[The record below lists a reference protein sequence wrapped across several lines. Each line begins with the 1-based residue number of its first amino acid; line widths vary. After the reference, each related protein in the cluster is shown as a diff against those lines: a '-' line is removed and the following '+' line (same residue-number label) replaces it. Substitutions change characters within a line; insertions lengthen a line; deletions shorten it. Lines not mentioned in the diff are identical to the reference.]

1 MGLFRRYLV
10 PDNLKTAI
18 SKHSKDELILNS
30 AFSDLEDFYNTI
42 VLPPPPRKPKGKPT
56 IENHVRFLETHLIER
71 LKENI
76 FTSLDSLNKE
86 TQKIIATI
94 NQADFRNKNDI
105 RRTREYAFQ
114 TYDKPKMK
122 PLPSGSFTTCDYKYF
137 LRIPDNYHLEYD
149 GHYYS
154 VLYTYHGKPA
164 MLKATMSEIRI
175 CDENNRLL
183 CKHVRSYKDFPRYIT
198 DDSHMPPEHLYYKE
212 LNAHDGRITAD
223 GHPFMESPWLRSLI
237 VFFAV
242 SSMKSRHTTAARAF
256 CICAMMSR
264 VISQRKRLRFVLMHL
279 HASTLTSRKPLA
291 VWLTTNRQETEQP
304 GIFRNMKTSEGGTA
318 INE

>member
-1 MGLFRRYLV
+1 MIFSYFNYLLYINSSFTL
-10 PDNLKTAI
+10 NLKTAV

-30 AFSDLEDFYNTI
+30 AFSDLEDFYDTI
-42 VLPPPPRKPKGKPT
+42 VLPPPPRKPKGKAT

-86 TQKIIATI
+86 TQKIIAAI

-164 MLKATMSEIRI
+164 MLKATMSEIRFSALYH
-175 CDENNRLL
+175 R
-183 CKHVRSYKDFPRYIT
+183 RQSYASGTP
-198 DDSHMPPEHLYYKE
+198 
-212 LNAHDGRITAD
+212 
-223 GHPFMESPWLRSLI
+223 
-237 VFFAV
+237 
-242 SSMKSRHTTAARAF
+242 
-256 CICAMMSR
+256 
-264 VISQRKRLRFVLMHL
+264 VLQG
-279 HASTLTSRKPLA
+279 AECT
-291 VWLTTNRQETEQP
+291 
-304 GIFRNMKTSEGGTA
+304 
-318 INE
+318 

>member
-1 MGLFRRYLV
+1 MIFSYFNYLLYINSSFTL
-10 PDNLKTAI
+10 NLKTAI

-56 IENHVRFLETHLIER
+56 IENHVRFLETHLIEG

-86 TQKIIATI
+86 TQKIIAAI

-137 LRIPDNYHLEYD
+137 LRIPDNYTLNMTATIT
-149 GHYYS
+149 
-154 VLYTYHGKPA
+154 LYC
-164 MLKATMSEIRI
+164 IRI
-175 CDENNRLL
+175 TENLQCSKL
-183 CKHVRSYKDFPRYIT
+183 
-198 DDSHMPPEHLYYKE
+198 
-212 LNAHDGRITAD
+212 
-223 GHPFMESPWLRSLI
+223 
-237 VFFAV
+237 
-242 SSMKSRHTTAARAF
+242 
-256 CICAMMSR
+256 
-264 VISQRKRLRFVLMHL
+264 Q
-279 HASTLTSRKPLA
+279 
-291 VWLTTNRQETEQP
+291 
-304 GIFRNMKTSEGGTA
+304 
-318 INE
+318 

>member
-1 MGLFRRYLV
+1 M
-10 PDNLKTAI
+10 
-18 SKHSKDELILNS
+18 ILNS

-86 TQKIIATI
+86 TQKIIAAI

-149 GHYYS
+149 DHYYS

-212 LNAHDGRITAD
+212 LNAHDGAYYRRWASVYGESMVTLIDRI
-223 GHPFMESPWLRSLI
+223 LRS
-237 VFFAV
+237 V
-242 SSMKSRHTTAARAF
+242 KHEEQHTTAARAF